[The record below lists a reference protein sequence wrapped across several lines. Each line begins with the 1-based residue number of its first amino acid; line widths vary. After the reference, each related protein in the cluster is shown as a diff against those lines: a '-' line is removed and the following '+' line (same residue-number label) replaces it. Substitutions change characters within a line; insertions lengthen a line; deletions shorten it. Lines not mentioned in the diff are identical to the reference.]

1 MQILGILLLA
11 LLGQDATANA
21 DGYFKFPKGTTWTF
35 DKQEEGDKGSVILV
49 VEEQTEKQTV
59 IDSKESKG
67 AEDEETK
74 DETLLW
80 YVENGLL
87 RWAQKGEGETEP
99 MFTIWKIGAKKGD
112 TWTGMGG
119 GAAPFELTATH
130 MGETSVETP
139 FKKFD
144 NAIHV
149 KMSMEEAMEG
159 MNMVINIYLVDG
171 IGVVKFAGEMG
182 GESGFSLIL
191 REFKK
196 G

>member
-1 MQILGILLLA
+1 MKERKIGEK
-11 LLGQDATANA
+11 GKKVEE
-21 DGYFKFPKGTTWTF
+21 GEKGTVTLT
-35 DKQEEGDKGSVILV
+35 
-49 VEEQTEKQTV
+49 VEDQTEGQTV

-67 AEDEETK
+67 PEAEETN

-80 YVENGLL
+80 YVEKGLL

-119 GAAPFELTATH
+119 GAAPFELKAKH
-130 MGETSVETP
+130 MGEASVETP
-139 FKKFD
+139 LQKFD

-171 IGVVKFAGEMG
+171 VGMVKFEGEMG
-182 GESGFSLIL
+182 GANEFSLTL
-191 REFKK
+191 REFQKE
-196 G
+196 

>member
-1 MQILGILLLA
+1 MQILGMLLLA

-49 VEEQTEKQTV
+49 VKEQTEKETV

-119 GAAPFELTATH
+119 GAAPFKLTATH
-130 MGETSVETP
+130 MGETSIETP
-139 FKKFD
+139 YKKFD

-182 GESGFSLIL
+182 GEDGFSLIL

>member
-21 DGYFKFPKGTTWTF
+21 DGYFKFSKGTTWTF
-35 DKQEEGDKGSVILV
+35 DKQEEGEKGSVILV
-49 VEEQTEKQTV
+49 VKEQTEKQTV

-80 YVENGLL
+80 YIEKGLL

-119 GAAPFELTATH
+119 GAAPFALTATH
-130 MGETSVETP
+130 MGEASVETP
-139 FKKFD
+139 FQKFD

-159 MNMVINIYLVDG
+159 MNMEINLYLVDG

-182 GESGFSLIL
+182 GETGFSLLL